1 MQFFQFRFYVCVHV
15 FPFSK
20 GSRKTTALAV
30 MLLTLLYLY
39 TIILPFIKE
48 GFHLDLKIF
57 FTIAGGVALF
67 LYGIKLLSSSLQNM
81 AGDKLRQ
88 LLGTLTKTPLRGILV
103 GILVTVLIQSSAGT
117 TVMTVSF
124 VNTGLLSL
132 KQALG
137 LIMGA
142 NIGTT
147 VTAQLIAFNIDALA
161 LPLLFFGVFMSMI
174 FSKKQLGYL
183 ASGLIGLGLVFLG
196 MQTMKSASHVISQHK
211 DLLLVL
217 SSNPLTGVAA
227 GIILTALIQSSAA
240 TIGLTIAVASQGL
253 ITLDMA
259 LPIILG
265 DNIGTTLTA
274 IVVSLNASRPAKQA
288 AMGHVL
294 FNLIG
299 TVIFLTILPFYR
311 EIVEATSPDI
321 GRQIANAHTIF
332 NVLNTILFF
341 PFVSALA
348 KLISTIIPLRPE
360 DKPEDVMYLDTKLI
374 SISSASAVEA
384 VKDEL
389 LHMGNIIQR
398 MFSLIRKTFFEFDE
412 AKLEERR
419 KKFASLEDSVNKI
432 TRAISAYASE
442 IWQLGVSDELST
454 VLGCYVNASLDLERI
469 GDRAENLIERSDV
482 MNHYLSDEA
491 INEFRDMYDTTSA
504 AIDKSLSSIEHEDSS
519 QAWEVIQVLEKKID
533 GQEKTYRKRHIDRLN
548 RGECDPEKGVNF
560 ITLLSN
566 LERIGDHSNNIA
578 GYTLDILAMHKK
590 S

>member
-1 MQFFQFRFYVCVHV
+1 MDI
-15 FPFSK
+15 
-20 GSRKTTALAV
+20 KT
-30 MLLTLLYLY
+30 
-39 TIILPFIKE
+39 
-48 GFHLDLKIF
+48 F

-67 LYGIKLLSSSLQNM
+67 LYGIKLLSSSLQNL
-81 AGDKLRQ
+81 AGNKLRQ
-88 LLGTLTKTPLRGILV
+88 LLGELTKTPLRGIIV
-103 GILVTVLIQSSAGT
+103 GIIVTVLIQSSAGT

-147 VTAQLIAFNIDALA
+147 VTAQLIAFNMDMLA

-174 FSKKQLGYL
+174 FSKKQLAYL
-183 ASGLIGLGLVFLG
+183 ASGLIGLGLVFMG
-196 MQTMKSASHVISQHK
+196 MQTMKTASHVIAQHK
-211 DLLLVL
+211 DLLLFL
-217 SSNPLTGVAA
+217 SSNPVTGVFA
-227 GIILTALIQSSAA
+227 GMILTALIQSSAA

-253 ITLDMA
+253 ITLDA
-259 LPIILG
+259 AIPIILG

-274 IVVSLNASRPAKQA
+274 IVASLNTSRPAKQA
-288 AMGHVL
+288 ALGHVL

-299 TVIFLTILPFYR
+299 TVIFLLALPVYR
-311 EIVEATSPDI
+311 TVIIASSPDI

-332 NVLNTILFF
+332 NVLNTIIFF
-341 PFVSALA
+341 PFVSLLA
-348 KLISTIIPLRPE
+348 RLISTIIPIRPE
-360 DKPEDVMYLDTKLI
+360 DKPEDVMYLDKNLI

-389 LHMGNIIQR
+389 LHMGNIVQR
-398 MFSLIRKTFFEFDE
+398 MFVLIRETFFDFSE
-412 AKLEERR
+412 AKMEERR
-419 KKFASLEDSVNKI
+419 KKFDSLEDAVNTI
-432 TRAISAYASE
+432 TRAISEYASE
-442 IWQLGVSDELST
+442 VWQRGVSDEVST

-469 GDRAENLIERSDV
+469 GDRMENLIERSDV

-491 INEFRDMYDTTSA
+491 VEEFRDMYDTTNLA
-504 AIDKSLSSIEHEDSS
+504 LDKSLSSIQHEDSA
-519 QAWEVIQVLEKKID
+519 QAWEVIRDIEKRID
-533 GQEKTYRKRHIDRLN
+533 GQERTYRKKHIDRLN

-578 GYTLDILAMHKK
+578 GYTLDILAINSKA
-590 S
+590 

>member
-1 MQFFQFRFYVCVHV
+1 M
-15 FPFSK
+15 
-20 GSRKTTALAV
+20 TT
-30 MLLTLLYLY
+30 
-39 TIILPFIKE
+39 
-48 GFHLDLKIF
+48 F

-67 LYGIKLLSSSLQNM
+67 LYGIKMLSSALQNM

-88 LLGTLTKTPLRGILV
+88 LLGELTKTPLRGILV
-103 GILVTVLIQSSAGT
+103 GIIVTVLIQSSAGT

-147 VTAQLIAFNIDALA
+147 VTAQLIAFNIDSLA

-174 FSKKQLGYL
+174 FSRKQFAYL
-183 ASGLIGLGLVFLG
+183 ASGLIGLGLVFMG
-196 MQTMKSASHVISQHK
+196 MQTMKTASHVIAQHRE
-211 DLLLVL
+211 LLLIL
-217 SSNPLTGVAA
+217 SRNPLTGVLA
-227 GIILTALIQSSAA
+227 GMILTALIQSSAA

-253 ITLDMA
+253 ITLDA
-259 LPIILG
+259 AIPIILG

-274 IVVSLNASRPAKQA
+274 IVASLNASRPAKQA
-288 AMGHVL
+288 ALGHVL

-299 TVIFLTILPFYR
+299 TIIFMLALPFYKT
-311 EIVEATSPDI
+311 IILSTSPDI

-332 NVLNTILFF
+332 NVLNTIIFF
-341 PFVSALA
+341 PFVSLLA

-360 DKPEDVMYLDTKLI
+360 DKPEDVMYLDPNLI

-389 LHMGNIIQR
+389 LHMGNIVQR
-398 MFSLIRKTFFEFDE
+398 MFALIRETFFSFDE
-412 AKLEERR
+412 SKLEDRR
-419 KKFASLEDSVNKI
+419 KKFDSLEDSVNKI
-432 TRAISAYASE
+432 TRAISEYASE
-442 IWQLGVSDELST
+442 IWQRGISDEVST

-491 INEFRDMYDTTSA
+491 VEEFRDMYETTCL
-504 AIDKSLSSIEHEDSS
+504 AIDMSLKSLKNENSS
-519 QAWEVIQVLEKKID
+519 QAWQVVRDIEKKID
-533 GQEKTYRKRHIDRLN
+533 AQEKQYRKKHIDRLN
-548 RGECDPEKGVNF
+548 KGECDPEKGVNF

-578 GYTLDILAMHKK
+578 GYTLDILSLTQRA
-590 S
+590 

>member
-1 MQFFQFRFYVCVHV
+1 MD
-15 FPFSK
+15 
-20 GSRKTTALAV
+20 T
-30 MLLTLLYLY
+30 
-39 TIILPFIKE
+39 
-48 GFHLDLKIF
+48 KIF

-103 GILVTVLIQSSAGT
+103 GIVVTVLIQSSAGT

-161 LPLLFFGVFMSMI
+161 LPLLFFGVFMSML
-174 FSKKQLGYL
+174 FSKKQLSYL
-183 ASGLIGLGLVFLG
+183 ASGLIGLGLVFMG
-196 MQTMKSASHVISQHK
+196 MQTMKSASHIISQHK
-211 DLLLVL
+211 DLLLFL
-217 SSNPLTGVAA
+217 SRNPLTGVCA

-253 ITLDMA
+253 ITLDAA

-299 TVIFLTILPFYR
+299 TVIFLTILPFYK

-341 PFVSALA
+341 PFVSLLA

-360 DKPEDVMYLDTKLI
+360 DKPEDVMYLDPKLI

-389 LHMGNIIQR
+389 LHMGDIVKR
-398 MFSLIRKTFFEFDE
+398 MFALIRKTFFEFDE
-412 AKLEERR
+412 GKLEERR
-419 KKFASLEDSVNKI
+419 KKFDSLEDSVNKI
-432 TRAISAYASE
+432 TRAISEYASE
-442 IWQLGVSDELST
+442 IWQRGVSDEVST

-491 INEFRDMYDTTSA
+491 IEEFRDMYDTTAS
-504 AIDKSLSSIEHEDSS
+504 AIDKSLSSVEHEDSS

-533 GQEKTYRKRHIDRLN
+533 GQERTYRKRHIDRLN

-578 GYTLDILAMHKK
+578 GYTLDILAINKK
-590 S
+590 A

>member
-1 MQFFQFRFYVCVHV
+1 M
-15 FPFSK
+15 
-20 GSRKTTALAV
+20 
-30 MLLTLLYLY
+30 
-39 TIILPFIKE
+39 
-48 GFHLDLKIF
+48 DLKIF

-174 FSKKQLGYL
+174 FNKKQLVYL
-183 ASGLIGLGLVFLG
+183 ASGLIGLGLVFMG
-196 MQTMKSASHVISQHK
+196 MQTMKSASHIISQHK
-211 DLLLVL
+211 DLLLFL
-217 SSNPLTGVAA
+217 SGNPLTGVAA

-299 TVIFLTILPFYR
+299 TIIFLTILPFYR

-374 SISSASAVEA
+374 TISSASAVEA

-412 AKLEERR
+412 GKLEERR

-432 TRAISAYASE
+432 THAISAYASE
-442 IWQLGVSDELST
+442 IWQRGVSDELST

-491 INEFRDMYDTTSA
+491 IEEFRDMYDTTST
-504 AIDKSLSSIEHEDSS
+504 AIDKSLSSIEQEDSS

-548 RGECDPEKGVNF
+548 RGECDPETGVNF

>member
-1 MQFFQFRFYVCVHV
+1 M
-15 FPFSK
+15 
-20 GSRKTTALAV
+20 
-30 MLLTLLYLY
+30 
-39 TIILPFIKE
+39 
-48 GFHLDLKIF
+48 DLKIF

-174 FSKKQLGYL
+174 FSKKQLVYL
-183 ASGLIGLGLVFLG
+183 ASGLIGLGLVFMG
-196 MQTMKSASHVISQHK
+196 MQTMKSASHIISQHK
-211 DLLLVL
+211 DLLLFL
-217 SSNPLTGVAA
+217 SGNPLTGVAA

-299 TVIFLTILPFYR
+299 TIIFLTILPFYR

-374 SISSASAVEA
+374 TISSASAVEA

-412 AKLEERR
+412 GKLEERR

-432 TRAISAYASE
+432 THAISAYASE
-442 IWQLGVSDELST
+442 IWQRGVSDELST

-491 INEFRDMYDTTSA
+491 IEEFRDMYDTTST
-504 AIDKSLSSIEHEDSS
+504 AIDKSLSSIEQEDSS

>member
-1 MQFFQFRFYVCVHV
+1 MDF
-15 FPFSK
+15 
-20 GSRKTTALAV
+20 KT
-30 MLLTLLYLY
+30 
-39 TIILPFIKE
+39 
-48 GFHLDLKIF
+48 F

-67 LYGIKLLSSSLQNM
+67 LYGIKLLSSSLQNL
-81 AGDKLRQ
+81 AGDKLRI
-88 LLGTLTKTPLRGILV
+88 LLGALTKTPLRGILV
-103 GILVTVLIQSSAGT
+103 GIVVTVLIQSSAGT

-147 VTAQLIAFNIDALA
+147 VTAQLIAFNIDTLA
-161 LPLLFFGVFMSMI
+161 LPLLVFGVFMSMV
-174 FSKKQLGYL
+174 FSKKQMGYL
-183 ASGLIGLGLVFLG
+183 ASGLIGLGFVFLG
-196 MQTMKSASHVISQHK
+196 MQTMKTASHVISQHR
-211 DLLLVL
+211 DLLLIL
-217 SSNPLTGVAA
+217 SQNPLSGVLA

-253 ITLDMA
+253 ITLDA
-259 LPIILG
+259 AIPIILG

-299 TVIFLTILPFYR
+299 TIIFLTLLPVYR
-311 EIVEATSPDI
+311 EIVISTSPDI

-332 NVLNTILFF
+332 NLLNTILFF
-341 PFVSALA
+341 PFISLLA
-348 KLISTIIPLRPE
+348 KLITKIIPLRAE
-360 DKPEDVMYLDTKLI
+360 DKPEDVMYLDRNLI
-374 SISSASAVEA
+374 NISSASAVEA

-389 LHMGNIIQR
+389 LHMGNIVQR
-398 MFSLIRKTFFEFDE
+398 MFILIRETFFQYDT
-412 AKLEERR
+412 AKMEERR
-419 KKFASLEDSVNKI
+419 KKFDSLEDSVNKI

-442 IWQLGVSDELST
+442 IWQRGVSDDVST

-482 MNHYLSDEA
+482 MNHYLSEEA
-491 INEFRDMYDTTSA
+491 VGEFRDMYDTTSL
-504 AIDKSLSSIEHEDSS
+504 AIDTSLASLKQEDSAK
-519 QAWEVIQVLEKKID
+519 AWEVIRDIEKKID

-578 GYTLDILAMHKK
+578 GYTLDILAISKRA
-590 S
+590 

>member
-1 MQFFQFRFYVCVHV
+1 MD
-15 FPFSK
+15 
-20 GSRKTTALAV
+20 AN
-30 MLLTLLYLY
+30 
-39 TIILPFIKE
+39 
-48 GFHLDLKIF
+48 IF

-67 LYGIKLLSSSLQNM
+67 LYGIKLLSSSLQNL

-88 LLGTLTKTPLRGILV
+88 LLGTLTKTPLRGIFV

-147 VTAQLIAFNIDALA
+147 ITAQLIAFNIDTLA
-161 LPLLFFGVFMSMI
+161 LPLLFVGVFSSMI
-174 FSKKQLGYL
+174 FSKKQLAYF
-183 ASGLIGLGLVFLG
+183 ASGLIGLGLVFMG
-196 MQTMKSASHVISQHK
+196 MRTMKSASHIISQYH
-211 DLLLVL
+211 DLLLFL
-217 SSNPLTGVAA
+217 SSNPLTGVLA
-227 GIILTALIQSSAA
+227 GIVLTALIQSSAA
-240 TIGLTIAVASQGL
+240 TIGLTIAIASEGL
-253 ITLDMA
+253 ITLDAA

-288 AMGHVL
+288 AAGHVL

-299 TVIFLTILPFYR
+299 TLIFLTILPFYR

-332 NVLNTILFF
+332 NVLNTVLFF
-341 PFVSALA
+341 PFVSLLA
-348 KLISTIIPLRPE
+348 KFISKIIPITQDE
-360 DKPEDVMYLDTKLI
+360 TPEDVMYLDPKLI
-374 SISSASAVEA
+374 EISSASAVEA

-389 LHMGNIIQR
+389 IHMGNIVQK
-398 MFSLIRKTFFEFDE
+398 MFSLIHKTFFEYDE
-412 AKLEERR
+412 SKMEERR
-419 KKFASLEDSVNKI
+419 KKFDSLEDAVNKI
-432 TRAISAYASE
+432 TRAISSYASE
-442 IWQLGVSDELST
+442 IWQRGVSDEVST

-491 INEFRDMYDTTSA
+491 IGEFRDMYDTTSL

-519 QAWEVIQVLEKKID
+519 QAWEVIRDLEKKID
-533 GQEKTYRKRHIDRLN
+533 GQERTYRKKHIDRLN

-578 GYTLDILAMHKK
+578 GYTLDILAMNKK
-590 S
+590 A

>member
-1 MQFFQFRFYVCVHV
+1 MDI
-15 FPFSK
+15 
-20 GSRKTTALAV
+20 KT
-30 MLLTLLYLY
+30 
-39 TIILPFIKE
+39 
-48 GFHLDLKIF
+48 F

-67 LYGIKLLSSSLQNM
+67 LYGIKLLSSALQSL
-81 AGDKLRQ
+81 AGNKLRH

-103 GILVTVLIQSSAGT
+103 GIVVTVLIQSSAGT

-161 LPLLFFGVFMSMI
+161 LPFLAVGVFMSML

-183 ASGLIGLGLVFLG
+183 ASGFIGLGLVFMG
-196 MQTMKSASHVISQHK
+196 MQTMKTASHIISQHR
-211 DLLLVL
+211 DLLLFL
-217 SSNPLTGVAA
+217 SQNPFSGVIA
-227 GIILTALIQSSAA
+227 GIVLTAMIQSSAA

-253 ITLDMA
+253 ITLDAA

-274 IVVSLNASRPAKQA
+274 IFASLNASRPAKQA

-299 TVIFLTILPFYR
+299 TLIFLTLLPFYR
-311 EIVEATSPDI
+311 EIVAMTSPDI

-332 NVLNTILFF
+332 NLLNTILFF
-341 PFVSALA
+341 PFISLLA

-360 DKPEDVMYLDTKLI
+360 DKPEDVMYLDKNLI
-374 SISSASAVEA
+374 GISSASAVEA

-389 LHMGNIIQR
+389 MHMGNIIQR
-398 MFSLIRKTFFEFDE
+398 MFALLRETFFEFDE
-412 AKLEERR
+412 GKMEERR
-419 KKFASLEDSVNKI
+419 KKFDSLEDSVNKI
-432 TRAISAYASE
+432 TRAISEYSSE
-442 IWQLGVSDELST
+442 IWQRGISDDVST

-482 MNHYLSDEA
+482 MNNYLSDDA
-491 INEFRDMYDTTSA
+491 IEEFRDMYETTSK
-504 AIDKSLSSIEHEDSS
+504 AIDLSLSSLQREDSEE
-519 QAWEVIQVLEKKID
+519 AWEVISDIEKRID
-533 GQEKTYRKRHIDRLN
+533 GQEKAYRKKHIDRLN

-578 GYTLDILAMHKK
+578 GYTIDILALNRKA
-590 S
+590 

>member
-1 MQFFQFRFYVCVHV
+1 MDI
-15 FPFSK
+15 
-20 GSRKTTALAV
+20 KT
-30 MLLTLLYLY
+30 
-39 TIILPFIKE
+39 
-48 GFHLDLKIF
+48 F

-67 LYGIKLLSSSLQNM
+67 LYGIKLLSSALQSL
-81 AGDKLRQ
+81 AGNKLRH

-103 GILVTVLIQSSAGT
+103 GIVVTVLIQSSAGT

-161 LPLLFFGVFMSMI
+161 LPFLAVGVFMSML

-183 ASGLIGLGLVFLG
+183 ASGFIGLGLVFMG
-196 MQTMKSASHVISQHK
+196 MQTMKTASHIISQHK
-211 DLLLVL
+211 DLLLFL
-217 SSNPLTGVAA
+217 SQNPFSGVIA
-227 GIILTALIQSSAA
+227 GIVLTAMIQSSAA

-253 ITLDMA
+253 ITLDAA

-274 IVVSLNASRPAKQA
+274 IFASLNASRPAKQA

-299 TVIFLTILPFYR
+299 TLIFLTLLPFYR
-311 EIVEATSPDI
+311 EIVAMTSPDI

-332 NVLNTILFF
+332 NLLNTILFF
-341 PFVSALA
+341 PFISLLA

-360 DKPEDVMYLDTKLI
+360 DKPEDVMYLDKNLI
-374 SISSASAVEA
+374 GISSASAVEA

-389 LHMGNIIQR
+389 MHMGNIIQR
-398 MFSLIRKTFFEFDE
+398 MFALLRETFFEFDE
-412 AKLEERR
+412 GKMEERR
-419 KKFASLEDSVNKI
+419 KKFDSLEDSVNKI
-432 TRAISAYASE
+432 TRAISEYSSE
-442 IWQLGVSDELST
+442 IWQRGISDDVST

-482 MNHYLSDEA
+482 MNNYLSDDA
-491 INEFRDMYDTTSA
+491 IEEFRDMYETTSK
-504 AIDKSLSSIEHEDSS
+504 AIDLSLSSLQREDSEE
-519 QAWEVIQVLEKKID
+519 AWEVISDIEKRID
-533 GQEKTYRKRHIDRLN
+533 GQEKAYRKKHIDRLN

-578 GYTLDILAMHKK
+578 GYTIDILALNRKA
-590 S
+590 